1 MNSANKLNAYR
12 VASVNTSS
20 AENLVV
26 MLYDGAIRFLGV
38 ALKAFEREDPL
49 DFNLTVHENI
59 TRTQAIIREL
69 SRSLDADK
77 AGELGDH
84 LISLYDYFD
93 SRLQEANVQKNREII
108 EEIQSRLTELR
119 DAWNESLNQVTSPP
133 AAAPVATT
141 APAAPVVAAPAPQ
154 AAAPTPA
161 PTPAPAPA
169 AAPAPGE
176 YTGLSLMG

>member
-12 VASVNTSS
+12 VAAVNTSS

-38 ALKAFEREDPL
+38 AIKAFDREDPL
-49 DFNLTVHENI
+49 DFNFTVHENI

-69 SRSLDADK
+69 NRSLDPEK

-84 LISLYDYFD
+84 LVSLYDYFD
-93 SRLQEANVQKNREII
+93 TRLQEANVQKNKEII
-108 EEIQSRLTELR
+108 EEIRTRLTELR
-119 DAWNESLNQVTSPP
+119 DAWNESLNQLNAAP
-133 AAAPVATT
+133 ALAATPASAPVPTAAPVAQ
-141 APAAPVVAAPAPQ
+141 PLPV
-154 AAAPTPA
+154 AAPTPSA
-161 PTPAPAPA
+161 
-169 AAPAPGE
+169 GE